1 MKVFHAVTGQFRES
15 RYGFGA
21 WSTFTY
27 NQFVFTYVYSF
38 PFTDF
43 KKVLDDGGYHRNSK
57 DDENELKSSG
67 YMTQTVDDNGEAQYE
82 ESDDDIDEL
91 FDADEDYGDGNSEQY

>member
-1 MKVFHAVTGQFRES
+1 MKLQIS
-15 RYGFGA
+15 RKFLM
-21 WSTFTY
+21 TVDT
-27 NQFVFTYVYSF
+27 
-38 PFTDF
+38 
-43 KKVLDDGGYHRNSK
+43 HRNSK